1 MLKQTCGFNAI
12 DCGDWLNKLFI
23 GKRKKQQKKTL
34 KFWTTTTTSTY
45 TDGWT
50 DWLTVW
56 LQSLDLALP

>member
-34 KFWTTTTTSTY
+34 KFWTTTTTTTSTY
-45 TDGWT
+45 TD
-50 DWLTVW
+50 
-56 LQSLDLALP
+56 